1 MDLHLKRLP
10 SPSSSSSSFSPT
22 YMAST
27 LPILLTLSSLSTLSA
42 AYTWKFASP
51 PQQCSNLTVS
61 LSGSGGVPP
70 YRLLVLPNGPTPLSS
85 GVEVRKILDVP
96 FPDGAS
102 SVSFKLKYPAFS
114 QLVAVV
120 SIFLL
125 LLFFSFSFIFFIFRS
140 SDSCYVF
147 GFGARLSMFRG
158 LFLCIHTFN
167 EPHHLWTP
175 PSSTFYSLL
184 PCFIRWF
191 LCHLLHAPHSFPCSV
206 NPLKSQNIFIISIRH
221 SAYFLS
227 LPGRLPLSHTPMME
241 REPQL
246 APELLTLRHFQLLSQ
261 RTFFDYEGVRRMMAK
276 KFIFCCLSFI
286 QTSFL
291 VRLSSH
297 AGKSFAHESS
307 RAQLLL
313 PDHLFLKCPTLS

>member
-1 MDLHLKRLP
+1 MTASTGHIISIFSPLPQPWHLTYTSVLSYVDLHLKRLP

-120 SIFLL
+120 SISLL
-125 LLFFSFSFIFFIFRS
+125 LLFFYFLLFSLFSVPLILAMFLVLARVCQCSEAFFNAFIPSMNRIT
-140 SDSCYVF
+140 F
-147 GFGARLSMFRG
+147 GLHRA
-158 LFLCIHTFN
+158 
-167 EPHHLWTP
+167 P
-175 PSSTFYSLL
+175 PSLLFYKVVSMSL
-184 PCFIRWF
+184 
-191 LCHLLHAPHSFPCSV
+191 APCST
-206 NPLKSQNIFIISIRH
+206 L
-221 SAYFLS
+221 LS
-227 LPGRLPLSHTPMME
+227 LFG
-241 REPQL
+241 
-246 APELLTLRHFQLLSQ
+246 
-261 RTFFDYEGVRRMMAK
+261 
-276 KFIFCCLSFI
+276 
-286 QTSFL
+286 
-291 VRLSSH
+291 
-297 AGKSFAHESS
+297 
-307 RAQLLL
+307 
-313 PDHLFLKCPTLS
+313 

>member
-10 SPSSSSSSFSPT
+10 SPSSPSSSFSPT

-120 SIFLL
+120 SISLL
-125 LLFFSFSFIFFIFRS
+125 LLFFYFLLFSLFSVPLILAMFLVLARVCQCSEAFFNAFMPSMNRIT
-140 SDSCYVF
+140 F
-147 GFGARLSMFRG
+147 GLHRA
-158 LFLCIHTFN
+158 
-167 EPHHLWTP
+167 P
-175 PSSTFYSLL
+175 PSLLFYKVVSMSLAPRSTLL
-184 PCFIRWF
+184 
-191 LCHLLHAPHSFPCSV
+191 PCSV

-246 APELLTLRHFQLLSQ
+246 APELLTLRHFQLLS
-261 RTFFDYEGVRRMMAK
+261 
-276 KFIFCCLSFI
+276 
-286 QTSFL
+286 
-291 VRLSSH
+291 
-297 AGKSFAHESS
+297 
-307 RAQLLL
+307 
-313 PDHLFLKCPTLS
+313 